1 MPLQKLQFR
10 PGVNREGTTL
20 SNEGGWFDCDKIRF
34 RSGYPEKIGGWQR
47 DGGSAATT
55 DPVTT
60 LVSTSGLTTAA
71 TVTSGTGSY
80 WGIAKAMWNWINLT
94 GYNLLS
100 VGTNLKYYIQNSSG
114 GAYNDVTP
122 IRLTNAG
129 VANAFTT
136 TNTSTTVTVN
146 DPGHGAQVGDFVNI
160 TSVSGAV
167 NGIPAADLTGEFQV
181 QSVVSNNKYTVIA
194 KSAATS
200 TSTSAVTATFN
211 YQLTTGNTTFTYGV
225 GWGVGGWGGSSG
237 PAAASTINGG
247 TAVTASSTTPITL
260 LSVTGYNNGAASM
273 TTSTISATGVLTVG
287 TLASGTIYVGMV
299 VTGTGVDP
307 GTYIIS
313 NVSGTG
319 TGSIWNTNTTTAVAS
334 TTITGGGG
342 VVFIGIE
349 TITYTAIAG
358 STLAGTITRGVGST
372 PTSAHADG
380 EVVSQFASTAT
391 GWGISA
397 PLGLGVPVQLR
408 LWSQSNYGE
417 DLVFNPRGSAM
428 YYWANNSNPNIYD
441 RGQIIKANA
450 LPTTTYGVTTKNG
463 TFYPDATC
471 PSVANFVL
479 VSDAS
484 RFTFA
489 FGCNDPTGV
498 YATTAQDP
506 MQVRWSDQNTLVT
519 WTPSIANQA
528 GGIRLSHG
536 SAIVTAIQTRQEIL
550 VITDAAIY
558 SFQYLGAP
566 YVWGS
571 QILADNISIVSP
583 NAVQVVNNV
592 TYWMGTDKFY
602 MYSGRVET
610 LPCALRQ
617 YIYGNINLNESFQIH
632 CGTNEGY
639 NEIWWFYPS
648 ITGTTSAGENST
660 GTSDN
665 PNVLIDRYV
674 IYNHLERTWYYG
686 TMDGTNVRP
695 RTAWLDSPLR
705 AEPMAAIGYT
715 ANNSSGVPA
724 TYTNGAVVYHETTV
738 DNNET
743 STPVAITAYV
753 QSSDFDI
760 GDGHNFG
767 FIWRLI
773 PDITFDGSTS
783 AAPSTNFTVRP
794 RQNPGANYGSSD
806 NPFVNSAQSYAGTT
820 TYNVQQFTQQV
831 FVRIRGRQMAFRI
844 SSTDANGLGVQWQLG
859 VPRIDV
865 RPDGRR

>member
-20 SNEGGWFDCDKIRF
+20 SNEGGWYDCDKIRF
-34 RSGYPEKIGGWQR
+34 RSGYPEKIGGWQA
-47 DGGSAATT
+47 DGGSAAITES
-55 DPVTT
+55 VTT
-60 LVSTSGLTTAA
+60 LVATSGLTTAA

-94 GYNLLS
+94 GYNLLA

-122 IRLTNAG
+122 IRLTSAG

-136 TNTSTTVTVN
+136 TNLSTTVTVN
-146 DPGHGAQVGDFVNI
+146 DPGHGAQAGDFVNI

-167 NGIPAADLTGEFQV
+167 NGIPAASLTGEFQV
-181 QSVVSNNKYTVIA
+181 QSVTSNNTYTITA
-194 KSAATS
+194 GGAATS
-200 TSTSAVTATFN
+200 TGTSAATATFN
-211 YQLTTGNTTFTYGV
+211 YQLTTGNTTFTYGT

-237 PAAASTINGG
+237 PAAASTISGG

-260 LSVTGYNNGAASM
+260 ASITGYNNGAASM

-307 GTYIIS
+307 GTYILS

-334 TTITGGGG
+334 TTITGSGG

-349 TITYTAIAG
+349 AITYTAIAG

-380 EVVSQFASTAT
+380 EVVSQFSSTAT
-391 GWGISA
+391 GWGLSA
-397 PLGLGVPVQLR
+397 PAGLGVGIQLR

-417 DLVFNPRGSAM
+417 DLVFNPRGGAM
-428 YYWANNSNPNIYD
+428 YYWANNGNPNIYD
-441 RGQIIKANA
+441 RGQIIKAN
-450 LPTTTYGVTTKNG
+450 PGGNVYGVTTKST

-519 WTPSIANQA
+519 WTPAITNQA

-536 SAIVTAIQTRQEIL
+536 STIITAIQTRQEIL
-550 VITDAAIY
+550 VLTDSAIY

-566 YVWGS
+566 YVWGN
-571 QILADNISIVSP
+571 QILGDNISIASP
-583 NAVQVVNNV
+583 NAVSVVNNV

-617 YIYGNINLNESFQIH
+617 YIYGNINLQESYQIH
-632 CGTNEGY
+632 SGTNEGY

-648 ITGTTSAGENST
+648 QTGTTSTGENGT
-660 GTSDN
+660 GTAGN

-674 IYNHLERTWYYG
+674 IFNHLERTWYYG
-686 TMDGTNVRP
+686 TMNGSNVRP

-705 AEPMAAIGYT
+705 AEPIGAIGYT
-715 ANNSSGVPA
+715 ANNSAGLPA
-724 TYTNGAVVYHETTV
+724 SYTNGAVVYHETTV

-743 STPVAITAYV
+743 STPIAIDAYV

-767 FIWRLI
+767 FVWRLI
-773 PDITFDGSTS
+773 PDITFDGSS
-783 AAPSTNFTVRP
+783 AAAPTAYFTVRP
-794 RQNPGANYGSSD
+794 RQNPGANYGTSN
-806 NPFVNSAQSYAGTT
+806 NPSVESAQSYASTT

-831 FVRIRGRQMAFRI
+831 FVRIRGRQMAFKI
-844 SSTDANGLGVQWQLG
+844 SSSDLGTQWQLG
-859 VPRIDV
+859 APRIDV

>member
-20 SNEGGWFDCDKIRF
+20 SNEGGYFDCDKIRF

-47 DGGSAATT
+47 DGGLAALTE
-55 DPVTT
+55 PVTT
-60 LVSTSGLTTAA
+60 LVATSGLTTAA
-71 TVTSGTGSY
+71 VPPSGAY

-94 GYNLLS
+94 GYNLLA

-122 IRLTNAG
+122 IRLTNAT

-136 TNTSTTVTVN
+136 INLSTTVTVN
-146 DPGHGAQVGDFVNI
+146 DPGHGAQAGDFVNI
-160 TSVSGAV
+160 TSVSGTV
-167 NGIPAADLTGEFQV
+167 NGITAAQLTGEFQV
-181 QSVVSNNKYTVIA
+181 QTVTSNNTYTIIA
-194 KSAATS
+194 GGAATS
-200 TSTSAVTATFN
+200 TGTSAVTATFN
-211 YQLTTGNTTFTYGV
+211 YQLTTGNTTFTYGT
-225 GWGVGGWGGSSG
+225 GWGVGGWGG
-237 PAAASTINGG
+237 AT
-247 TAVTASSTTPITL
+247 
-260 LSVTGYNNGAASM
+260 TGYS
-273 TTSTISATGVLTVG
+273 S
-287 TLASGTIYVGMV
+287 
-299 VTGTGVDP
+299 
-307 GTYIIS
+307 
-313 NVSGTG
+313 
-319 TGSIWNTNTTTAVAS
+319 
-334 TTITGGGG
+334 
-342 VVFIGIE
+342 
-349 TITYTAIAG
+349 
-358 STLAGTITRGVGST
+358 
-372 PTSAHADG
+372 
-380 EVVSQFASTAT
+380 T
-391 GWGISA
+391 GWGSPA
-397 PLGLGVPVQLR
+397 PAGLGIGVQLR

-441 RGQIIKANA
+441 RGQIIKAGTA
-450 LPTTTYGVTTKNG
+450 VATKSG
-463 TFYPDATC
+463 SFTPDATC

-519 WTPSIANQA
+519 WLPLVTNQA

-536 SAIVTAIQTRQEIL
+536 STIITAIQTRQEIL
-550 VITDAAIY
+550 VLTDSAIY

-566 YVWGS
+566 YVWNS
-571 QILADNISIVSP
+571 QILGDNISIASP
-583 NAVQVVNNV
+583 NAVSTVNNV

-617 YIYGNINLNESFQIH
+617 YIYGNINLQESYQIH
-632 CGTNEGY
+632 SGTNEGY

-648 ITGTTSAGENST
+648 QTGTNADGSNGT
-660 GTSDN
+660 GTPGT
-665 PNVLIDRYV
+665 PNILIDRYV

-686 TMDGTNVRP
+686 TMNGTTVRP

-705 AEPMAAIGYT
+705 SEPMAAIGYV
-715 ANNSSGVPA
+715 SSGA
-724 TYTNGAVVYHETTV
+724 YTNGAVVYHETTV

-743 STPVAITAYV
+743 STPVAIDAYV

-767 FIWRLI
+767 FVWRLI
-773 PDITFDGSTS
+773 PDITFDGSSS
-783 AAPSTNFTVRP
+783 AAPTAYFTVRP
-794 RQNPGANYGSSD
+794 RQNPGSNYGTSN
-806 NPFVNSAQSYAGTT
+806 NPSVESAQSYASTT

-831 FVRIRGRQMAFRI
+831 FVRIRGRQMAFKI
-844 SSTDANGLGVQWQLG
+844 SSSDLGTQWQLG
-859 VPRIDV
+859 APRIDV

>member
-129 VANAFTT
+129 VSSPFTTDTT
-136 TNTSTTVTVN
+136 TNTGTYTTIKVTDSGFGGQVN
-146 DPGHGAQVGDFVNI
+146 DFVNI
-160 TSVSGAV
+160 TSVSGTV
-167 NGIPAADLTGEFQV
+167 NGVTINGEYQIQTV
-181 QSVVSNNKYTVIA
+181 TSNNTYTILVLGTA
-194 KSAATS
+194 S
-200 TSTSAVTATFN
+200 TSGTPAVTATFN

-237 PAAASTINGG
+237 PSASSTINGG

-260 LSVTGYNNGAASM
+260 LSVTGFNNGAASM

-299 VTGTGVDP
+299 VTGSGVDP
-307 GTYIIS
+307 GTYILS

-349 TITYTAIAG
+349 TITYTTVSG
-358 STLAGTITRGVGST
+358 STLAGTITRGVGNT
-372 PTSAHADG
+372 PTSAHASG
-380 EVVSQFASTAT
+380 EAVYQFASTAT
-391 GWGISA
+391 GWGLSA
-397 PLGLGVPVQLR
+397 PAGLGVGIQLR

-417 DLVFNPRGSAM
+417 DLVFNPRGGAM
-428 YYWANNSNPNIYD
+428 YYWANNGNPNVFD

-506 MQVRWSDQNTLVT
+506 MQIRWSDQNTLVT
-519 WTPSIANQA
+519 WTPAITNQA

-536 SAIVTAIQTRQEIL
+536 STIITAIQTRQEIL
-550 VITDAAIY
+550 ILTDSAVY

-571 QILADNISIVSP
+571 QILADNISIASP
-583 NAVQVVNNV
+583 NAVTTVNNV

-617 YIYGNINLNESFQIH
+617 YIYGNINLQEAYQIH
-632 CGTNEGY
+632 SGTNEGY

-648 ITGTTSAGENST
+648 ITGTNPDGGNAAYTAA
-660 GTSDN
+660 N
-665 PNVLIDRYV
+665 PNTIIDRYV

-686 TMDGTNVRP
+686 TMNGVGNSTYGTVRP

-705 AEPMAAIGYT
+705 AEPMAAIGYL
-715 ANNSSGVPA
+715 SGG
-724 TYTNGAVVYHETTV
+724 YTNGAVVYHETTV

-743 STPVAITAYV
+743 NTPTAIDSYV

-767 FIWRLI
+767 FVWRLI

-806 NPFVNSAQSYAGTT
+806 NPAVASTQSYASTT

-844 SSTDANGLGVQWQLG
+844 SSTDLGTQWQLG
-859 VPRIDV
+859 SPRIDV

>member
-1 MPLQKLQFR
+1 
-10 PGVNREGTTL
+10 V
-20 SNEGGWFDCDKIRF
+20 
-34 RSGYPEKIGGWQR
+34 
-47 DGGSAATT
+47 A
-55 DPVTT
+55 
-60 LVSTSGLTTAA
+60 TSGLTTAA
-71 TVTSGTGSY
+71 TVTAGTGSY

-94 GYNLLS
+94 GYNLLA

-122 IRLTNAG
+122 IRLTSAG
-129 VANAFTT
+129 VSNAFTT
-136 TNTSTTVTVN
+136 TNLSTTVTVN
-146 DPGHGAQVGDFVNI
+146 NSGHGAQAGDFVNI

-167 NGIPAADLTGEFQV
+167 NGISAASLTGEFQV
-181 QSVVSNNKYTVIA
+181 QSVTSNNTYTITA
-194 KSAATS
+194 GGAATS
-200 TSTSAVTATFN
+200 TGTSAVTATFN
-211 YQLTTGNTTFTYGV
+211 YQLTTGNTTFTYGT

-237 PAAASTINGG
+237 PAAASTISGG

-260 LSVTGYNNGAASM
+260 ASVTGYNNGAASM

-307 GTYIIS
+307 GTYILS

-334 TTITGGGG
+334 TTITGSGGI
-342 VVFIGIE
+342 VFIGIE
-349 TITYTAIAG
+349 AITYTAIAG
-358 STLAGTITRGVGST
+358 STLAGTVTRGVGNT

-380 EVVSQFASTAT
+380 EVVYQFSSTAT
-391 GWGISA
+391 GWGLSA
-397 PLGLGVPVQLR
+397 PAGLGVGIQLR

-428 YYWANNSNPNIYD
+428 YYWANNGNPNIYD
-441 RGQIIKANA
+441 RGQIIKAN
-450 LPTTTYGVTTKNG
+450 PGGNVYGVTTKST

-519 WTPSIANQA
+519 WTPDITNQA

-536 SAIVTAIQTRQEIL
+536 STIITAIQTRQEIL
-550 VITDAAIY
+550 VLTDSAIY

-566 YVWGS
+566 YVWGN
-571 QILADNISIVSP
+571 QILGDNISIASP
-583 NAVQVVNNV
+583 NAVSVVNNV

-617 YIYGNINLNESFQIH
+617 YIYGNINLQESYQIH
-632 CGTNEGY
+632 SGTNEGY

-648 ITGTTSAGENST
+648 QTGTTSTGENST
-660 GTSDN
+660 GTAGN

-686 TMDGTNVRP
+686 TMNGSDVRP

-715 ANNSSGVPA
+715 SSG

-743 STPVAITAYV
+743 STPVAIDAYV

-767 FIWRLI
+767 FVWRLI
-773 PDITFDGSTS
+773 PDITFDGSSS
-783 AAPSTNFTVRP
+783 AAPTAYFTVRP
-794 RQNPGANYGSSD
+794 RQNPGSNYGTSN
-806 NPFVNSAQSYAGTT
+806 NPSVESAQSYASTT

-831 FVRIRGRQMAFRI
+831 FVRIRGRQMAFKV
-844 SSTDANGLGVQWQLG
+844 SSSDLGTQWQLG
-859 VPRIDV
+859 APRIDV

>member
-47 DGGSAATT
+47 DGGSIATT
-55 DPVTT
+55 EPVTT
-60 LVSTSGLTTAA
+60 LISTSGLTTAA
-71 TVTSGTGSY
+71 TVTSSTGSY

-94 GYNLLS
+94 GYNLLA

-122 IRLTNAG
+122 IRLTSTG

-136 TNTSTTVTVN
+136 TNASTSVIVN

-160 TSVSGAV
+160 TSVSGTV
-167 NGIPAADLTGEFQV
+167 NGIPATDLTGEFQIV
-181 QSVVSNNKYTVIA
+181 TYVSSSQYTVTA

-200 TSTSAVTATFN
+200 GSTSAVTATFN
-211 YQLTTGNTTFTYGV
+211 YQLTTGNTTFTYGT

-237 PAAASTINGG
+237 PSASSTINGG
-247 TAVTASSTTPITL
+247 TAVTASSTTAITL
-260 LSVTGYNNGAASM
+260 ASTTSFNNGAASM

-299 VTGTGVDP
+299 VTGTGVAA
-307 GTYIIS
+307 GTYILS

-334 TTITGGGG
+334 TTITGAGG

-349 TITYTAIAG
+349 TITYTTVSG
-358 STLAGTITRGVGST
+358 STLAGTITRGVSNT
-372 PTSAHADG
+372 PASAHASG
-380 EVVSQFASTAT
+380 ELVSQFPSTAS
-391 GWGISA
+391 GWGLAA
-397 PLGLGVPVQLR
+397 PAGLSVGIQLR

-417 DLVFNPRGSAM
+417 DLVFNPRGGAM
-428 YYWANNSNPNIYD
+428 YYWANNGSPNVYD
-441 RGQIIKANA
+441 RGQIVKASTA
-450 LPTTTYGVTTKNG
+450 IVTKSGSFT
-463 TFYPDATC
+463 PDTTC

-498 YATTAQDP
+498 YATVAQDP
-506 MQVRWSDQNTLVT
+506 LQVRWSDQNTLVT
-519 WTPSIANQA
+519 WTPSITNQA

-536 SAIVTAIQTRQEIL
+536 STIVTAIQTRQEIL
-550 VITDAAIY
+550 VVTDAAIY

-583 NAVQVVNNV
+583 NAMQVVNNV

-617 YIYGNINLNESFQIH
+617 YIYGNINLTEAFQVH

-648 ITGTTSAGENST
+648 ITGTTSDGGNGT
-660 GTSDN
+660 GTAGT
-665 PNVLIDRYV
+665 PNSLIDRYV

-686 TMDGTNVRP
+686 TFNGTTVRP

-705 AEPMAAIGYT
+705 AEPMAAIGYN
-715 ANNSSGVPA
+715 ASGA
-724 TYTNGAVVYHETTV
+724 YTNGAVVYHETTV

-743 STPVAITAYV
+743 STPTAIDAYV

-767 FIWRLI
+767 FVWRLI

-806 NPFVNSAQSYAGTT
+806 NPFVNSAQSYASTT

-831 FVRIRGRQMAFRI
+831 YVRIRGRQMAFKI
-844 SSTDANGLGVQWQLG
+844 SSSDLGTQWQLG
-859 VPRIDV
+859 APRIDV

>member
-34 RSGYPEKIGGWQR
+34 RSGYPEKIGGWQA
-47 DGGSAATT
+47 DGGSAAITES
-55 DPVTT
+55 VTT
-60 LVSTSGLTTAA
+60 LVATSGLTTAA
-71 TVTSGTGSY
+71 TVTAGTGSY

-94 GYNLLS
+94 GYNLLA

-122 IRLTNAG
+122 IRLTSAG
-129 VANAFTT
+129 VSNAFTT
-136 TNTSTTVTVN
+136 TNLSTTVTVN
-146 DPGHGAQVGDFVNI
+146 NSGHGAQAGDFVNI

-167 NGIPAADLTGEFQV
+167 NGISAASLTGEFQV
-181 QSVVSNNKYTVIA
+181 QSVTSNNTYTIIA
-194 KSAATS
+194 GGAATS
-200 TSTSAVTATFN
+200 TGTSAATATFN
-211 YQLTTGNTTFTYGV
+211 YQLTTGNTTFTYGT

-237 PAAASTINGG
+237 PAAASTISGG

-260 LSVTGYNNGAASM
+260 ASITGYNNGAASM

-307 GTYIIS
+307 GTYILS

-334 TTITGGGG
+334 TTITGSGGI
-342 VVFIGIE
+342 VFIGTE
-349 TITYTAIAG
+349 AITYTAIAG

-380 EVVSQFASTAT
+380 EVVYQFSSTAT
-391 GWGISA
+391 GWGLSA
-397 PLGLGVPVQLR
+397 PAGLGVGIQLR

-428 YYWANNSNPNIYD
+428 YYWANNGNPNIYD
-441 RGQIIKANA
+441 RGQIIKAN
-450 LPTTTYGVTTKNG
+450 PSGNVYGVTTKST

-519 WTPSIANQA
+519 WTPDITNQA

-536 SAIVTAIQTRQEIL
+536 STIITAIQTRQEIL
-550 VITDAAIY
+550 VLTDSAIY

-566 YVWGS
+566 YVWGN
-571 QILADNISIVSP
+571 QILGDNISIASP
-583 NAVQVVNNV
+583 NAVSVVNNV

-617 YIYGNINLNESFQIH
+617 YIYGNINLQESYQIH
-632 CGTNEGY
+632 SGTNEGY

-648 ITGTTSAGENST
+648 QTGTTSTGENST
-660 GTSDN
+660 GTAGN

-686 TMDGTNVRP
+686 TMNGSNVRP

-705 AEPMAAIGYT
+705 AEPIGAIGYT
-715 ANNSSGVPA
+715 ANNSAGLPA
-724 TYTNGAVVYHETTV
+724 SYTNGAVVYHETTV

-743 STPVAITAYV
+743 STPTAIDAYV

-767 FIWRLI
+767 FVWRLI
-773 PDITFDGSTS
+773 PDLTFDGSS
-783 AAPSTNFTVRP
+783 AAAPTAYFTVRP
-794 RQNPGANYGSSD
+794 RQNPGANYGTSN
-806 NPFVNSAQSYAGTT
+806 NPSVESAQSYATTT

-831 FVRIRGRQMAFRI
+831 FVRIRGRQMAFKI
-844 SSTDANGLGVQWQLG
+844 SSSDLGTQWQLG
-859 VPRIDV
+859 APRIDV